1 MTSVD
6 LSRSLPVLEGLF
18 GSLIGPPA
26 AGVAL
31 AVSGG
36 SDSTALMV
44 LFAEWLAQSGQ
55 SPADAFVLT
64 VDHGLRPASRSEAE
78 WVARM
83 AAGLGFR
90 HAILPWS
97 GAKPKTGVQAAA
109 RAARYRLL
117 AEFMAGT
124 GRRVLMTAHTADD
137 QAETLLMRL
146 ARGSGLDGLAAMAP
160 TAPLEAAR
168 CGRGGKIVLVRPLL
182 DVAKA
187 SLKAALV
194 ARGVPWL
201 EDESNAAL
209 VFERSRWRAA
219 GATLT
224 QLGLQRDS
232 LALSARRLQRARAAL
247 DWALDQFCAV
257 DAGRYR
263 VDPCGLISIEA
274 GAWRAL
280 PSELE
285 VRVLGRGIAAAGGA
299 GRPLPLAKL
308 EVLAETLACPQAV
321 GRWTLARTAIR
332 AGPQTIVLEREPG
345 RRPWP
350 ELALAPG
357 EQALWDGRFWVAA
370 EPKLGFSVT
379 VHALGQAGLAAVR
392 REVALPQSVPA
403 GTLRALPGFWKGSAL
418 FAVPSLGFPCGG
430 GLVSARFAALT
441 GPAADLAGGRA
452 GGSRGPASP

>member
-44 LFAEWLAQSGQ
+44 LFAQWLAQSGQ
-55 SPADAFVLT
+55 SPADTIVLT
-64 VDHGLRPASRSEAE
+64 VDHGLRQQSRAEAE
-78 WVARM
+78 WVAQM

-90 HAILPWS
+90 HAILPWA

-117 AEFMAGT
+117 AEFMGGT
-124 GRRVLMTAHTADD
+124 GLGVLMTAHTAYD

-160 TAPLEAAR
+160 TAPLESAT

-232 LALSARRLQRARAAL
+232 L
-247 DWALDQFCAV
+247 
-257 DAGRYR
+257 
-263 VDPCGLISIEA
+263 
-274 GAWRAL
+274 
-280 PSELE
+280 
-285 VRVLGRGIAAAGGA
+285 
-299 GRPLPLAKL
+299 
-308 EVLAETLACPQAV
+308 
-321 GRWTLARTAIR
+321 
-332 AGPQTIVLEREPG
+332 
-345 RRPWP
+345 
-350 ELALAPG
+350 
-357 EQALWDGRFWVAA
+357 
-370 EPKLGFSVT
+370 
-379 VHALGQAGLAAVR
+379 
-392 REVALPQSVPA
+392 
-403 GTLRALPGFWKGSAL
+403 
-418 FAVPSLGFPCGG
+418 
-430 GLVSARFAALT
+430 
-441 GPAADLAGGRA
+441 
-452 GGSRGPASP
+452 